1 MANYK
6 ANHSFDDDRLGK
18 VKRNQS
24 LDLTEA
30 QAEPYE
36 RAGLIRLVA
45 GTSLG
50 DSSSNPITAAGTVQS
65 ASRAAPVSPKTT
77 ATKPKRGRKAKAAGQ
92 SSS

>member
-6 ANHSFDDDRLGK
+6 ANHGFDDDRLGK
-18 VKRNQS
+18 VNRDQP

-30 QAEPYE
+30 QAKPYE

-50 DSSSNPITAAGTVQS
+50 DSSLNPIPAAGTVQS

-77 ATKPKRGRKAKAAGQ
+77 ATKQKRGRKPTAGEQ

>member
-18 VKRNQS
+18 VKRNQP

-30 QAEPYE
+30 QAKPYE
-36 RAGLIRLVA
+36 RAGLIRVVA
-45 GTSLG
+45 GASLG
-50 DSSSNPITAAGTVQS
+50 DSSPNPIAAAGTAQS
-65 ASRAAPVSPKTT
+65 ASPAAPVSPKAT
-77 ATKPKRGRKAKAAGQ
+77 ATKQKRGRKATAAGR